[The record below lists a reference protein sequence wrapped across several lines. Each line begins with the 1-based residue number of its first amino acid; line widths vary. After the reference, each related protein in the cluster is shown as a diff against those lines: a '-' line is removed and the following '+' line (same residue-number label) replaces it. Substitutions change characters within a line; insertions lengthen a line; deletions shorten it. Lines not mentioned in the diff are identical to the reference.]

1 MMQKIDGELME
12 HVRTLI
18 SSISVSLCES
28 FSLFKMFFFRL
39 KNYDFLSKFNN
50 TICIYKWH

>member
-28 FSLFKMFFFRL
+28 FSLFKVL
-39 KNYDFLSKFNN
+39 LSVKEL
-50 TICIYKWH
+50 